1 MVADKEFDGDCYTES
16 YSRSIAPRAT
26 PGLLSSSR
34 LVAVA
39 LGSSS
44 RLVAPG
50 VAFGSSY
57 QNGLRCIQN
66 VTSTRHDASCH
77 SRLHTRLEPR
87 ATCSVEPR
95 ATPSQLHR
103 ELLPVCCTESYSVT
117 LGGATPKSYSKTP
130 LHRAYP
136 PQPPVVE
143 KSL

>member
-1 MVADKEFDGDCYTES
+1 MAADTAVG
-16 YSRSIAPRAT
+16 RR
-26 PGLLSSSR
+26 PGLI
-34 LVAVA
+34 VAPGVA
-39 LGSSS
+39 LGNSS

-50 VAFGSSY
+50 VALGSSRSSSSRLVAPAVASFHSD
-57 QNGLRCIQN
+57 GLRCIQN

-130 LHRAYP
+130 LHRTYP